1 MPQDKSKQL
10 NILVVGNPLEDR
22 ETSSSYLLSKN
33 SPVYR
38 IIEAKCGAEGLIK
51 YDLSQAELILFAH
64 SPPDFDGL
72 EFIKKLTNRTKDFPP
87 IILVTKHESEANI
100 LTENLTENL
109 TEKQKNVVYISSVDR
124 LTVNNLKL
132 LINRAVKQN
141 NLQQQLEKN
150 IWQQQLIAD
159 TALRIR
165 KSLSL
170 KFILKIATQEI
181 LDFLN
186 CDRLSIVR
194 FAQGDIDI
202 EAQSLLNDTVN
213 NHLPQ
218 LNATDFHPVQLD
230 KIAIVVKTNQSRSQ
244 LYLPILL
251 EQGIN
256 VSTHYPLW
264 GWLIAEQQSPRQ
276 WEQQEQ
282 SFLEQF
288 TIQISIALSQKLLYE
303 QLKNLDRQLEI
314 THVSNQHLKRLS
326 LKDSL
331 TKVYNRRY
339 FKQQLNKEWFRLRRT
354 KSSLSVILCDIDCFK
369 LYNDTYGHQQGDF
382 CLLKVAEVLSATLK
396 RPADILARYG
406 GEEFVAILPNTEEAG
421 AIKVAEAMRI
431 SVKGLQIPHSS
442 SIVSSMV
449 TISIGVATT
458 IPAAKDTPKM
468 LIEAADD
475 ALYLAKN
482 RGRDGVAVHQH
493 AIAQSDYEQNH
504 DREWADRIRNALDH
518 NLFTLYAQ
526 TIASLK
532 EDKRHHFEI
541 LLRLED
547 RSEQVFTPGSF
558 FEVAERNCLMSSI
571 DTWVINRLLE
581 QLTNKGDSSYWQN
594 YQFSVN
600 LSGAS
605 LNDPS
610 FLDFLSRRLAEHHL
624 SPQLFCFEITEA
636 IAVDNIQQ
644 ISKFIVA
651 LKKLG
656 CSFALDDFGKGMCS
670 LTYLKN
676 LPVDYLKI
684 DGSFITELHKDKVSQ
699 VMVEAI
705 NHLAKGIGLKT
716 VAEYVE
722 NQEILD
728 ALYLLDIDFAQ
739 GYHLGHPQKFA
750 EIV

>member
-10 NILVVGNPLEDR
+10 NILVVENPLKDR
-22 ETSSSYLLSKN
+22 ETSYSYLLSKN

-51 YDLSQAELILFAH
+51 YDSSQAELILFAH

-72 EFIKKLTNRTKDFPP
+72 EFIKKLTNQTKDFPP
-87 IILVTKHESEANI
+87 IILITKHESEANI

-109 TEKQKNVVYISSVDR
+109 TKKQKNVVYISSVDR

-132 LINRAVKQN
+132 LINSAVKQN
-141 NLQQQLEKN
+141 HLQQQLEKN

-181 LDFLN
+181 LDFLD

-194 FAQGDIDI
+194 LAQGDINI
-202 EAQSLLNDTVN
+202 EAQSLLKDAVN

-230 KIAIVVKTNQSRSQ
+230 KIDIVVKTSQSRSQ

-256 VSTHYPLW
+256 ISTHYPLW
-264 GWLIAEQQSPRQ
+264 GWLIAEQQSLRQ
-276 WEQQEQ
+276 WKQQEQ

-303 QLKNLDRQLEI
+303 QLKNMDRQLEI
-314 THVSNQHLKRLS
+314 THVSNQHLKKLS
-326 LKDSL
+326 LKDPL

-382 CLLKVAEVLSATLK
+382 CLLKVAEVMSATLK

-493 AIAQSDYEQNH
+493 SIAQSDYEQNH

-526 TIASLK
+526 PITSLK
-532 EDKRHHFEI
+532 DDKSHHFEI

-594 YQFSVN
+594 HQFSVN

-739 GYHLGHPQKFA
+739 GYYLGHPQKFA